1 MPNQYGGIN
10 AMVNTEKATQT
21 SMISTDVT
29 RALEEEVKAYAPRK
43 IDGFKPTYTEESME
57 LVDYIAGLEG
67 SQVYS
72 DGNNLEY
79 IKELSQKLKDI
90 GMDKE
95 IERIQKE
102 LDEYMKE

>member
-1 MPNQYGGIN
+1 MKIKDGLVYPLRDDLLMPNQYGGIN

-43 IDGFKPTYTEESME
+43 IDGFKPTYTKESME

-79 IKELSQKLKDI
+79 IKRVEPETKRH
-90 GMDKE
+90 GHG
-95 IERIQKE
+95 
-102 LDEYMKE
+102 